1 MKKKFLKIL
10 AVSSLLLAGGGVI
23 AMHQMHDG
31 IVSANAAVGDQVTV
45 AIFNTGDAIPST
57 YVNKQIGTTNE
68 NVSFMTENVTEGTK
82 NGATGLNFTYSK
94 SPKLKFKISK
104 YFSLSKINFTY
115 GSGGKR
121 TVSVTDATNKVYGSI
136 DLSSA
141 KSPKD
146 NSFELTGAVGG
157 ETEYTLTINKDS
169 LVFSKLEFVLTQTAN
184 IQAITTFD
192 ANTGSFADN
201 QLTYT
206 CTQTGT
212 EDVTKPADPKKEGY
226 TFKGWSA
233 TQGGTEAVTT
243 YAWNTTYYA
252 IWNINSYA
260 VSFISDGVTIDTK
273 NVNHGEKATA
283 TDKVPTKEGNYDF
296 AGWDYDFNQPITSPT
311 EINAI
316 WKEYFYIEVNGA
328 QEKVYN
334 ENSTYTLPELDSE
347 GANLFKGWTT
357 VQGGTTV
364 EYNAGQVVDVT
375 AESKFYPVYEN
386 VGTITVN
393 FMDGTS
399 VLSSQEITK
408 NTPVDVPASDPTK
421 EGYRFDGWKKEDGS
435 NFDFTVDLAENTNV
449 YASWNKQVTVTFEGA
464 TVVDNNVYY
473 ETDKVA
479 KPADPT
485 KENYVFDGWY
495 NGNELYDF
503 NSELKGDI
511 TITAHW
517 KNYVYTQIAVN
528 GVKDSTVITPVSD
541 ELSFYKTVE
550 HETNGGKNVSK
561 ITTENGVWDFPYSS
575 SSDAFIVNHAL
586 SGEVYVPTGSSQA
599 DKSIKCES
607 TNDEYNYQPNTKVNT
622 IKNGSEFTFYVTQ
635 RKGKNFSN
643 TSFDIIFVNGT
654 DEKTVNAACTLKET
668 TDYTVN
674 KCTTIINEDIPFES
688 IKIKRSGNAV
698 CVQAITFDY
707 EKEEGGLDLSA
718 SKYSLRFTEEVEA
731 SVLEGKESVEL
742 SSYYKIDN
750 GEFTKVETST
760 INVSSLKVLENGRYE
775 LSLLIFNLPV
785 EVLNHSITVYFEVD
799 GVKSAERTVTI
810 KELAQVYKNDH
821 SGQLTE
827 FELNL
832 LDELLK

>member
-1 MKKKFLKIL
+1 MRNKKILLILSLALLGGVSTHVAMNNGMAMRAEALNNVETVSFDVNAKTTTGVGDVNTTFSWYNKKSLSGNYTLTSIIDGGTITPNYGAKFDSKGTLDFTTSYPWSAKIL
-10 AVSSLLLAGGGVI
+10 AVATGSGSNKKNGLSSSNGTVI
-23 AMHQMHDG
+23 GNSDSITAAKGDTFIFEITDG
-31 IVSANAAVGDQVTV
+31 
-45 AIFNTGDAIPST
+45 
-57 YVNKQIGTTNE
+57 QIGDVHITRYGNIEITLVE
-68 NVSFMTENVTEGTK
+68 MVI
-82 NGATGLNFTYSK
+82 TYQM
-94 SPKLKFKISK
+94 
-104 YFSLSKINFTY
+104 
-115 GSGGKR
+115 
-121 TVSVTDATNKVYGSI
+121 
-136 DLSSA
+136 A
-141 KSPKD
+141 K
-146 NSFELTGAVGG
+146 
-157 ETEYTLTINKDS
+157 
-169 LVFSKLEFVLTQTAN
+169 Q
-184 IQAITTFD
+184 TTFD
-192 ANTGSFADN
+192 ANTGSFANN
-201 QLTYT
+201 QLTYE
-206 CTQTGT
+206 CTQVAD
-212 EDVTKPADPKKEGY
+212 EAVTAPSENPSKEGY

-233 TQGGTEAVTT
+233 TQNGTEAVTT

-252 IWNINSYA
+252 IWNINSYL
-260 VSFISDGVTIDTK
+260 VSFMSGTDLVDTQS
-273 NVNHGEKATA
+273 VNHGEKATV
-283 TDKVPTKEGNYDF
+283 TDKVPTKEGNYEF
-296 AGWDYDFNQPITSPT
+296 AGWDYDFNQPITGET
-311 EINAI
+311 TINAI

-328 QEKVYN
+328 QEVIYV
-334 ENSTYTLPELDSE
+334 ENPTYTLPELDSE

-357 VQGGTTV
+357 VQGGTEV
-364 EYNAGQVVDVT
+364 LYNAGQVVDVT
-375 AESKFYPVYEN
+375 AGSKFYPVYEN

-511 TITAHW
+511 TLTAHW

-550 HETNGGKNVSK
+550 QETNSHKNVSK
-561 ITTENGVWDFPYSS
+561 VTTENGVWTIPYTADV
-575 SSDAFIVNHAL
+575 SDAFVVTGTL
-586 SGEVYVPTGSSQA
+586 SGDAYNPTGSVVN
-599 DKSIKCES
+599 KVLKCECS
-607 TNDEYNYQPNTKVNT
+607 ADEYNYKPNTQVNT
-622 IKNGSEFTFYVTQ
+622 IKAGSTLDFYLTN
-635 RKGKNFSN
+635 RKGAGTSSASFKIEFMNNGVATTLNETYTLSN
-643 TSFDIIFVNGT
+643 TSDFH
-654 DEKTVNAACTLKET
+654 
-668 TDYTVN
+668 VN
-674 KCTTIINEDIPFES
+674 KCSTVIANDITFDS
-688 IKIKRSGNAV
+688 VKITHTSGKV
-698 CVQAITFDY
+698 CLQAITFGYD
-707 EKEEGGLDLSA
+707 KEEGGLDLSA

-742 SSYYKIDN
+742 SSYYKIDD
-750 GEFTKVETST
+750 GAFTKVETST

-775 LSLLIFNLPV
+775 LSLLIYNLPV

-827 FELNL
+827 FELTL